1 MTITIEESGMV
12 FGPFSEETLFPIENS
27 PLAKNLGDGI
37 KVTEFVLLRD
47 IEGEAREA
55 WFIEAK
61 SSAPRQTVNFVEEII
76 RQKFSNSLQLTLAA
90 CLRRHHQSEELLPAE
105 FLNLDLSNCAFKCV
119 LVINNFPKEWM
130 AGLRDALS
138 KAMNSIT
145 KTLGMKP
152 GSVIVINDEMAR
164 ARRLIR

>member
-12 FGPFSEETLFPIENS
+12 FGPFSEEQLFPIENS

-47 IEGEAREA
+47 IEGEAQEA

-61 SSAPRQTVNFVEEII
+61 SSAPRQTASFVEEI
-76 RQKFSNSLQLTLAA
+76 RQKFTNSLQLTLAA
-90 CLRRHHQSEELLPAE
+90 CLRRHLRSDELLPE
-105 FLNLDLSNCAFKCV
+105 QFFNLDLSTCAFKCI
-119 LVINNFPKEWM
+119 LVINNFPKEWL